1 MSYCMISPTAF
12 GRGKRRLYKQHIVH
26 CRRECYC
33 LAVCAA
39 AVTGWRAPKR
49 RHKKSPFMQK
59 LLVSPFLH
67 HHPSWGWALQ
77 DPNYFPHQGRGFL
90 FHQFGINHQ
99 APASFTI
106 FSIISIFN
114 FARSSF
120 VVPGSVIFITVSMFL
135 IGHLRE
141 LDPGIR
147 GSYFHQ
153 QTSITTL
160 PSISISSNIININI
174 LYGSDHEILQRL
186 FRVGFLR
193 FVWNCVNG
201 PPRCGRGVAASD
213 KLFCHVCLSQ
223 TAKVPQLFFFICN
236 AQFWQKV
243 CFVFCFAL

>member
-26 CRRECYC
+26 CRRECFC

-77 DPNYFPHQGRGFL
+77 DPNYFPREGILVPSVWHQSPGASVNYHL
-90 FHQFGINHQ
+90 QHHQHIQFCQILLL
-99 APASFTI
+99 
-106 FSIISIFN
+106 
-114 FARSSF
+114 
-120 VVPGSVIFITVSMFL
+120 IFITVSMFL

-141 LDPGIR
+141 VDAGIR
-147 GSYFHQ
+147 GSYSHQ

-160 PSISISSNIININI
+160 PSISISSNIINI
-174 LYGSDHEILQRL
+174 
-186 FRVGFLR
+186 
-193 FVWNCVNG
+193 
-201 PPRCGRGVAASD
+201 
-213 KLFCHVCLSQ
+213 
-223 TAKVPQLFFFICN
+223 
-236 AQFWQKV
+236 
-243 CFVFCFAL
+243 